1 LLFNYRNSSDR
12 LTIQES
18 CTLYSK
24 MRIMNT
30 LFNSAFSTFFFPCF
44 QFILGTYCAISAYGT
59 IKLISINNYSLVVL
73 LLVYAVV
80 FSMSVQ
86 LFFYPKAGIVQ
97 ELSGKFFILASK
109 KTNLNRYDKTLL
121 ETFRPIAIKI
131 GTFYEVKKRT
141 TLSLLN
147 GIIGY
152 SIALMKL

>member
-1 LLFNYRNSSDR
+1 
-12 LTIQES
+12 
-18 CTLYSK
+18 

-44 QFILGTYCAISAYGT
+44 QFILGSYSVISVYGT
-59 IKLISINNYSLVVL
+59 IKLVSTQKYTLVVPVL
-73 LLVYAVV
+73 IYAAV

-109 KTNLNRYDKTLL
+109 KDNLKRYEKSLL
-121 ETFRPIAIKI
+121 KTFRPIAVKI
-131 GTFYEVKKRT
+131 GTFYEVKKKS

-147 GIIGY
+147 GIVGY
-152 SIALMKL
+152 TIALMKF